1 MEGIC
6 RRVGRN
12 AREWAESVRSVDEL
26 ADETGFEAVG
36 AHRRPMMAI
45 KAEKKLRARCFP

>member
-12 AREWAESVRSVDEL
+12 AREWAQSVRSMDEL
-26 ADETGFEAVG
+26 ADHTGSA
-36 AHRRPMMAI
+36 ARTRRPMAVI
-45 KAEKKLRARCFP
+45 KAEKKQRAR